1 MPTRSGPCASW
12 SRAGD
17 IRVKRS
23 ITCGLCSSSSFG
35 VARSWTAASSL
46 ISSVHLAH
54 RQLSSRQPR
63 PCCTLLERA
72 WRPIP
77 RVVFGT
83 ARRTVWSAACCAL
96 LVGVGVGARSGGLEY
111 GRVMLTGTVARQTY
125 PGPPDY
131 RSIARGDEAR
141 VILVLLL
148 EPGVCVVDPESRHP
162 RERYQR
168 GIQLLLPPEL
178 VAKQGNLLG
187 NRVAL
192 EGELRFAAADHDKRV
207 ALGVDRLIEP

>member
-1 MPTRSGPCASW
+1 M
-12 SRAGD
+12 
-17 IRVKRS
+17 
-23 ITCGLCSSSSFG
+23 
-35 VARSWTAASSL
+35 
-46 ISSVHLAH
+46 
-54 RQLSSRQPR
+54 
-63 PCCTLLERA
+63 
-72 WRPIP
+72 
-77 RVVFGT
+77 
-83 ARRTVWSAACCAL
+83 WSAACCAL
-96 LVGVGVGARSGGLEY
+96 LVGVGVGARSGCLEY

-168 GIQLLLPPEL
+168 EIQLLLPPEL

-187 NRVAL
+187 KRVTF
-192 EGELRFAAADHDKRV
+192 EGELIFAAAKHEKRL
-207 ALGVDRLIEP
+207 ALVVDRLIEP